1 MLITNVPLMIALFC
15 IVVSCAVLLFKSV
28 DKDAKEEREYY
39 EALSERE
46 KREYAMKYNKEQQA
60 KHATVS
66 ANSISSS
73 RRFL

>member
-1 MLITNVPLMIALFC
+1 MLITNVPLMIALFI

-39 EALSERE
+39 DSLSERE

-66 ANSISSS
+66 ANSISGS